1 MCRME
6 ELSLLFEESA
16 EKHFNFTKA
25 RIQKYRTW
33 IANANIARTKGLLD
47 SKLNQYDKAEELI
60 TFYTFAPLE
69 LREDKKEVIEN
80 ILKLADVNKT
90 LDGSVSLGFEKQFNP
105 PAGFLKWLN
114 NEVSKHPINYIRK
127 QGKEHVK
134 RGRRLEANTHVDVV
148 FESDNLLIF
157 VEVKFTSDISHET
170 TFNPNRNQLARNID
184 VGISE
189 AKKKGKQLLVLLCTP
204 SEFYN
209 KKSRLY
215 YYKIQE
221 YTNFNEISKD
231 IPWRPVEDIKEH
243 LLKVAWIPLE
253 KVIEI
258 VYQNLGLPK
267 LLEAEKFFA
276 ERKLSS

>member
-1 MCRME
+1 M
-6 ELSLLFEESA
+6 
-16 EKHFNFTKA
+16 
-25 RIQKYRTW
+25 
-33 IANANIARTKGLLD
+33 
-47 SKLNQYDKAEELI
+47 
-60 TFYTFAPLE
+60 
-69 LREDKKEVIEN
+69 
-80 ILKLADVNKT
+80 
-90 LDGSVSLGFEKQFNP
+90 
-105 PAGFLKWLN
+105 
-114 NEVSKHPINYIRK
+114 
-127 QGKEHVK
+127 
-134 RGRRLEANTHVDVV
+134 
-148 FESDNLLIF
+148 
-157 VEVKFTSDISHET
+157 KFTSDISHET